1 LLVSNWDATPPRE
14 IAGFGE
20 GLVGRLVLV
29 DFEPAHFREGWLLA
43 GKVATKGHPI
53 KSLTSPHDAVTS

>member
-1 LLVSNWDATPPRE
+1 
-14 IAGFGE
+14 
-20 GLVGRLVLV
+20 VLV

-53 KSLTSPHDAVTS
+53 KSLTLPHDAVTS